1 MYLFSLIPVLALVL
15 VVIIFIAKAL
25 VIVRQSEVAVI
36 ERLGKFNKVAVS
48 GLNIVIPLIDRI
60 VRRVDMRTQVVDSE
74 PQPVITKDNITMLID
89 TVIYFQV
96 TDPFKSTY
104 EIANF
109 YQAIRYLASTTLRDV
124 IGTMEL
130 DQTLASREQINGR
143 LRQVLDEATDK
154 WGVRVERV
162 EVKNI
167 EPPKD
172 VKDAMEKQMRAERE
186 KRAAILQA
194 EGEKQAAITQAEG
207 NKQAKILNA
216 EAEKEYA
223 LRTAEGE
230 AGAIEKVAAAEAK
243 RIKFIYDALRE
254 ANLDEKMLTLKSI
267 EAINA
272 MAQGDNKV
280 FVPYEVAGILGSIG
294 AIKEVLEI
302 GKTDR

>member
-1 MYLFSLIPVLALVL
+1 MYLLSLIPVLVLVL
-15 VVIIFIAKAL
+15 VVVIFIAKAL
-25 VIVRQSEVAVI
+25 VIVRQSEVAII

-230 AGAIEKVAAAEAK
+230 AGAIEKVAAAEAI
-243 RIKFIYDALRE
+243 RIKFVYDALRE

-272 MAQGDNKV
+272 MANGDNKV

-302 GKTDR
+302 GKTVK